1 MKKVIV
7 VGNNHHNTLGLVRTL
22 GRGGMYVICLVVDK
36 DIKHSFVAKSRYI
49 NDFHLFSSF
58 DIVLDY
64 LKSHQTDC
72 LVPVFTTSDE
82 GAEFLDLHY
91 GELSK
96 NYLLNNCG
104 HKQGGISH
112 WMNKEIMLAKA
123 QECGLRIPKGSIVK
137 TNAFEID
144 QFKDFVFPCIIKPH
158 KSSVAG
164 KTNFRICRDFH
175 QLKNALLEVA
185 NVCDQ
190 AIVQEYINRD
200 YEFLMMGMRSSRTGD
215 IVLPGGLHKL
225 RVCKQT
231 KSLGMFAYA
240 YTTPDIEQS
249 IDVNALKR
257 FLESIEYD
265 GIFSVEFMI
274 AQDKAYFLEI
284 NLRNDGTQFCFE
296 GAGVNLPLIWSKL
309 SMNEDESSLNKRL
322 EKKYCM
328 VEVNY
333 VKNMD
338 WHHPFTALKEWW
350 YTSLFALHDK
360 RDWKPVFYK
369 FKNANLLSKILVV
382 GGGKSS

>member
-1 MKKVIV
+1 MNSKVIV
-7 VGNNHHNTLGLVRTL
+7 VGNNHHNTLGLVRSL
-22 GRGGMYVICLVVDK
+22 GRGGFNVSCFVVDEAI
-36 DIKHSFVAKSRYI
+36 DRSFVEKSKYI
-49 NDFHLFSSF
+49 HFFKLFKTFESLL
-58 DIVLDY
+58 VY
-64 LKSHQTDC
+64 LKEKKTET
-72 LVPVFTTSDE
+72 LVPIFTTSDE

-164 KTNFRICRDFH
+164 KTNFRICEDCQ
-175 QLKNALLEVA
+175 QLKNALLEIS

-225 RVCKQT
+225 RVCKRT

-309 SMNEDESSLNKRL
+309 SMNEDESSQNKRL

-338 WHHPFTALKEWW
+338 WHHPLTALKEFLN
-350 YTSLFALHDK
+350 TNLFAIWDK
-360 RDWKPVFYK
+360 RDWKPALYK
-369 FKNANLLSKILVV
+369 IIYGLK
-382 GGGKSS
+382 